1 MSGTPPPKWQAPPF
15 IPARGIASAHA
26 QTILGSLLRPARP
39 VPVHRERWG
48 TPDGDFVD
56 VDHVRA
62 DKDAP
67 HLLVLHGLE
76 GSSRA
81 GYVLE
86 ILRGVSR
93 RGWGAL
99 ALNFRSCSGEPTR
112 HARSYNSGDPTDA
125 LYALA
130 RMREAGIQGPLFGV
144 GFSLGGS
151 VLLNL
156 LAKTGAQCPLD
167 GAAAVSVPFD
177 LDLCADLLDKGPGAT
192 RLYKHL
198 FLRSLRAKT
207 LRRCGEDP
215 EGARLIDA
223 RAVRRAR
230 GIRDFDAAVT
240 APLFGYESAE
250 DYYRQCSS
258 GPQLHAIRRP
268 TFILTAEDDPIA
280 PARALPKDAAQNP
293 WLSLAVTR
301 EGGHVGFLEGSAVRP
316 RFWGEAQVLAYFD
329 GLLGRAPA
337 PA

>member
-1 MSGTPPPKWQAPPF
+1 MTPPSKWQAPPF
-15 IPARGIASAHA
+15 VPARGIASAHA
-26 QTILGSLLRPARP
+26 QTILGSLLRPGRA
-39 VPVHRERWG
+39 VPVVRERWG

-62 DKDAP
+62 PKDAP

-86 ILRGVSR
+86 VLRGVAS

-99 ALNFRSCSGEPTR
+99 ALNFRSCSGEPNR
-112 HARSYNSGDPTDA
+112 HARSYNSGDPSDA

-130 RMREAGIQGPLFGV
+130 RMREAGITGPLYGV

-156 LAKTGAQCPLD
+156 LAQTAQTCPLA

-177 LDLCADLLDKGPGAT
+177 LDLCADLLDRGPGAT

-198 FLRSLRAKT
+198 FLRSLRHKT
-207 LRRCGEDP
+207 LRRCAEDL
-215 EGARLIDA
+215 EGAGRIDA
-223 RAVRRAR
+223 AAVRRAD
-230 GIRDFDAAVT
+230 GIRAFDAAVT
-240 APLFGYESAE
+240 APLYGYASAE

-258 GPQLHAIRRP
+258 GPKLHAIRRP

-280 PARALPKDAAQNP
+280 PASALPEDAGQNP
-293 WLSLAVTR
+293 WLSLAVTAQ
-301 EGGHVGFLEGSAVRP
+301 GGHVGFLEGNAVRP

-329 GLLGRAPA
+329 ALTEN
-337 PA
+337 